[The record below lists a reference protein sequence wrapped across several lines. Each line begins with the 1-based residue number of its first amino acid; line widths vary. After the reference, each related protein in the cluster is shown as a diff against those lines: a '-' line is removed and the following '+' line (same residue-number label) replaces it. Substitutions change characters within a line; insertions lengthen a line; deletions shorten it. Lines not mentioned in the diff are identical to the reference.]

1 MTKALVA
8 LRDEGLA
15 TLVEGSGPNLL
26 LRDGENCPRVARAGR
41 ASLLVDME
49 CYFTAAKIAMAAAR
63 HSIHLLNWAFEPQT
77 FLEPG
82 PDCSGDENDRI
93 ANFLKGLAA
102 SKPDLDIRILCW
114 DSSMPVAATQHF
126 FPMADRKA
134 FHGTRV
140 RFVLDNK
147 LPFGACHHQ
156 KMIVI
161 DDELAFC
168 GGGDIGPDRW
178 DTPHHLDDDP
188 RREKTRRDHKD
199 FDSRH
204 EVMGLVDGDA
214 AVMLSEIFRERWLRA
229 TGETVPAAPANAAA
243 TPTWP
248 DCVTPDFHDIAVG
261 APRTYAPWRGQP
273 EVRQVEALHLLAIR
287 EASRLIYMENQY
299 FTSPL
304 IAEALAA
311 RLREPSGPEVVLIS
325 TQHSPSY
332 FDQAT
337 MDKTRFDFISH
348 LQTADAH
355 GRFRMFSPVTTL
367 GKTIIVHAKLTI
379 IDDIMLRIGSANI
392 NNRSM
397 GFDSECDLVFE
408 ADTETQRA
416 KIAELRAGLVAHW
429 FGCDEATLRGALA
442 EQNSRW
448 CDAIDALR
456 DAGYVRLRPI
466 TPGKMTAVSGVVAK
480 HHIGDPVRG
489 GDAWKP
495 WRRRRALR
503 DVLAGAGLDPQAVS
517 LVPQR

>member
-1 MTKALVA
+1 M
-8 LRDEGLA
+8 
-15 TLVEGSGPNLL
+15 LL
-26 LRDGENCPRVARAGR
+26 KDGETCPRVAVAGR
-41 ASLLVDME
+41 AALLVDME
-49 CYFTAAKIAMAAAR
+49 CYFEAAKAAMNQAR

-77 FLEPG
+77 FLVPG
-82 PDCSGDENDRI
+82 PDCTGDEDDRI
-93 ANFLKGLAA
+93 ANFLKNLTV
-102 SKPDLDIRILCW
+102 SKPELDIRILCW

-126 FPMADRKA
+126 FPFADRKA
-134 FHGTRV
+134 FDGTRV
-140 RFVLDNK
+140 RFVLDSK

-161 DDELAFC
+161 DDQIAFC

-178 DTPHHLDDDP
+178 DTTAHLDDDP

-214 AVMLSEIFRERWLRA
+214 ALMVADVFRERWKRA
-229 TGETVPAAPANAAA
+229 TGEDVPISPQ
-243 TPTWP
+243 TSSPPWP
-248 DCVTPDFHDIAVG
+248 DCVNPDFADLAVG
-261 APRTYAPWRGQP
+261 TPRTYAAWKQYP
-273 EVRQVEALHLLAIR
+273 EVRQVESLHTRSIR
-287 EASRLIYMENQY
+287 EAKRLIYMENQY

-311 RLREPSGPEVVLIS
+311 RLREPDGPEVLLIS

-348 LQTADAH
+348 LQAADAH

-367 GKTIIVHAKLTI
+367 GRTIIVHAKMTI
-379 IDDIMLRIGSANI
+379 IDDILLRIGSANI

-408 ADTETQRA
+408 SRTPEQER
-416 KIAELRAGLVAHW
+416 KIGDLRTGLVAHW
-429 FGCDEATLRGALA
+429 LGCDEGTIRDTLGASADL
-442 EQNSRW
+442 W
-448 CDAIDALR
+448 CVALDALR
-456 DAGYVRLRPI
+456 EGGHVRLRPI
-466 TPGKMTAVSGVVAK
+466 VPGKMTALSGVVAK
-480 HHIGDPVRG
+480 HHIGDPVAA

-495 WRRRRALR
+495 WRRRAALR
-503 DVLAGAGLDPQAVS
+503 ETLTRAGLDPAGVQ